1 MSPREVDD
9 TPFLD
14 LLMLI
19 IGIDA
24 RMEQRK
30 SGGMF

>member
-1 MSPREVDD
+1 MSPREVDE

-14 LLMLI
+14 LLALMV
-19 IGIDA
+19 GIDA